1 MPAVS
6 DYSPLDRAYSEAVPY
21 SAKPRKLEDPIIPIN
36 MLGQTVPEQ
45 DPSGGNIIQNVQAAI
60 RRGAGNIQ
68 LVMTTSPEAA
78 IGGRFKAYGHEVR
91 EELKE
96 ILLANDV
103 KMSGIELP
111 TAISNLSG
119 FNRQQGAFSEETR
132 ERDIAEVRDAIRFAA
147 DVAGGG
153 GVDIL
158 SWEFDRNF
166 SDAKWNRDK
175 SGKMIFE
182 PAGGEKG
189 VEKEVVQIVDTVTG
203 RVSAI
208 RKGEEVFL
216 PFNPKTFKAAD
227 ESKWNDQIAW
237 DTDGLPKVEKWTWK
251 DFEQVAKNTKDDEG
265 NPLSP
270 TDLFIRLQQNG
281 QISTTLGYA
290 KQYAGE
296 ALAIQE
302 QMNRMK
308 TNGIADDDP
317 QMKQA
322 QARFEGLRQTAT
334 GQLQQARQLQ
344 EQKGRLKDVED
355 YALVRATESYAELG
369 IAAMHETHN
378 RKLQGNPIHV
388 GPELG
393 WPTFFGSHPT
403 EFVQLIKDSRKV
415 MATQLEK
422 DGLRPDDAM
431 EEAKKHIK
439 GTFDTSHLGMFFQH
453 FRPHETDYDKR
464 LKDFNK
470 WFLDQVDFLAK
481 ENAKDDIIGG
491 VQLVNSMSGAHGH
504 LPPGQGIFPVV
515 EAAKILA
522 KKGNYSGYMTS
533 EGHEEERI
541 QAGRI
546 LLDTWKAFDPNI
558 MSSVYGGGL
567 VGGGASIRWRDVHQG
582 YFGRPYS
589 ANFVVGDYSPSQEFR
604 LWSEVPLE

>member
-208 RKGEEVFL
+208 RKGERCSCL
-216 PFNPKTFKAAD
+216 SIPRRSRQRTKA
-227 ESKWNDQIAW
+227 SG
-237 DTDGLPKVEKWTWK
+237 T
-251 DFEQVAKNTKDDEG
+251 
-265 NPLSP
+265 
-270 TDLFIRLQQNG
+270 IRSRG
-281 QISTTLGYA
+281 TRTGCPRSRSGRGRISSRSQRTP
-290 KQYAGE
+290 
-296 ALAIQE
+296 
-302 QMNRMK
+302 RM
-308 TNGIADDDP
+308 
-317 QMKQA
+317 M
-322 QARFEGLRQTAT
+322 
-334 GQLQQARQLQ
+334 
-344 EQKGRLKDVED
+344 
-355 YALVRATESYAELG
+355 RAT
-369 IAAMHETHN
+369 
-378 RKLQGNPIHV
+378 R
-388 GPELG
+388 
-393 WPTFFGSHPT
+393 
-403 EFVQLIKDSRKV
+403 
-415 MATQLEK
+415 
-422 DGLRPDDAM
+422 
-431 EEAKKHIK
+431 
-439 GTFDTSHLGMFFQH
+439 
-453 FRPHETDYDKR
+453 
-464 LKDFNK
+464 
-470 WFLDQVDFLAK
+470 
-481 ENAKDDIIGG
+481 
-491 VQLVNSMSGAHGH
+491 
-504 LPPGQGIFPVV
+504 
-515 EAAKILA
+515 
-522 KKGNYSGYMTS
+522 
-533 EGHEEERI
+533 
-541 QAGRI
+541 
-546 LLDTWKAFDPNI
+546 
-558 MSSVYGGGL
+558 
-567 VGGGASIRWRDVHQG
+567 
-582 YFGRPYS
+582 
-589 ANFVVGDYSPSQEFR
+589 
-604 LWSEVPLE
+604 